1 MKSIREKMN
10 PAFRPLRGELFPPDV
25 VSGQATGRDLMSW
38 ADPFFPDSAL
48 SEPVR
53 QAMIAAIESGSPE
66 HYAPPALKFELQELL
81 ARRVSER
88 TGLEL
93 DPARH
98 VLVTPGSDAALF
110 YALLPFIEPGDEVL
124 LPDPS
129 YPKNYRNPELLG
141 GVTVP
146 VPLREEDGY
155 QLRIDEVEKRITP
168 RTKIIILC
176 HPNNP
181 TTTVHR
187 EERLR
192 ELSRLIIE
200 RDLILLCDQ
209 AFEDHIYDGISFVSP
224 CTLPGM
230 WERTLTICSTSKGI
244 GLSGFRIG
252 YIFAQEEIMQAL
264 YAGAGNVLGAAST
277 LSTVGAVAA
286 LKDPDH
292 LPEVFSRLEARR
304 DLAYEILSGVPGVS
318 MQPAESGIISWLNV
332 SALGTGGE
340 VADYILAKAGVEVS
354 AGEQYGAQGAGHIRI
369 VTGCYRDEEIAGGII
384 RRIRSALELMAE
396 EKGIQ
401 E

>member
-1 MKSIREKMN
+1 MKTIREKMN
-10 PAFRPLRGELFPPDV
+10 PAFRPLRADLFPRDV
-25 VSGQATGRDLMSW
+25 VSRQPPARNIMSW

-48 SEPVR
+48 SESVK
-53 QAMIAAIESGSPE
+53 QAMITAIESGSPE
-66 HYAPPALKFELQELL
+66 HYAPPALKFELQELI
-81 ARRVSER
+81 ARRVNER

-110 YALLPFIEPGDEVL
+110 YAMLPFIEPGDEVL

-146 VPLREEDGY
+146 VPLQEEDGY
-155 QLRIDEVEKRITP
+155 QLRIEEVEKRITP
-168 RTKIIILC
+168 RTKLIILC

-187 EERLR
+187 EDRLR
-192 ELSRLIIE
+192 DLADLVME

-209 AFEDHIYDGISFVSP
+209 AFEDHIYDGIEFISP
-224 CTLPGM
+224 CTFPGM
-230 WERTLTICSTSKGI
+230 WERTVTICSTSKGI

-252 YIFAQEEIMQAL
+252 YIFAHEEIMQAL

-277 LSTVGAVAA
+277 LSTVGAAAA

-304 DLAYEILSGVPGVS
+304 NLAYEILSGVPGVS
-318 MQPAESGIISWLNV
+318 MQPAESGILSWLNV
-332 SALGTGGE
+332 SVLGTGEE
-340 VADYILAKAGVEVS
+340 VAAYILEKAEVEVS

-369 VTGCYRDEEIAGGII
+369 VTGCYRDEKTAEEIM
-384 RRIRSALELMAE
+384 RRIRSVLELMAK